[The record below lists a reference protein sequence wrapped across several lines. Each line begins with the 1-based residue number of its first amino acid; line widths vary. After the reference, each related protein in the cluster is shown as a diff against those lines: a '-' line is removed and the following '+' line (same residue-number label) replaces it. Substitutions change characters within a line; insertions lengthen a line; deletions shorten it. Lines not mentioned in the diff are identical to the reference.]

1 MSMTKKQQAVLVGVN
16 GYEDAPL
23 LARCLQAEAPA
34 CEFVFLSDPPLS
46 SNELIARARN
56 AVVLFS
62 QYQEMSDAVYAALPN
77 LKAYCAL
84 GVGYNAAN
92 VEAASRHGVLVTNVP
107 DYCTEE
113 VAEHTA
119 ALILHC
125 HRKLYAIAPLVAGGA
140 WGYRNIRP
148 IRRFSD
154 CTVGF
159 FGFGRIAQET
169 ARLLNPFGAKL
180 LAYGPGL
187 PETQF
192 TALGVKAVS
201 FDEMIRRADFVSL
214 HAPLTETNQGC
225 IDEAVLEKMRP
236 NAYLINTARGGLVDA
251 DALLRVMQRGHLA
264 GAALDVFAEEP
275 TGSAAERALLA
286 LPNVLATGHTA
297 FYSEE
302 ALRQLAI
309 SAAKEAGRIL
319 RGEPSLYCVNR
330 HGS

>member
-1 MSMTKKQQAVLVGVN
+1 MLKKQKALLVGVN

-23 LARCLQAEAPA
+23 LERYLQAEAPD
-34 CEFVFLSDPPLS
+34 CEFVFLNDLPLTQDA
-46 SNELIARARN
+46 LIAGAQD
-56 AVVLFS
+56 ADVIFS
-62 QYQEMSDAVYAALPN
+62 QYQEMTDAAYAALPK

-92 VEAASRHGVLVTNVP
+92 AKAAARHGVLVTNVP

-125 HRKLYAIAPLVAGGA
+125 HRKLYAIVPLVAGGA

-148 IRRFSD
+148 IKRFSD
-154 CTVGF
+154 CIVGF

-169 ARLLNPFGAKL
+169 ARLLNPFGVKL
-180 LAYGPGL
+180 LAYSPGM
-187 PETQF
+187 PETMF
-192 TALGVKAVS
+192 TALGVQAVG
-201 FDEMIRRADFVSL
+201 FDDLVRRADFLSL
-214 HAPLTETNQGC
+214 HAPLTEENKGC
-225 IDEAVLEKMRP
+225 FNAATLARMKP
-236 NAYLINTARGGLVDA
+236 TAYLINTARGGLIDDV
-251 DALLRVMQRGHLA
+251 ALLDVMRRGHLG

-275 TGSAAERALLA
+275 AGSAAERALLQ

-302 ALRQLAI
+302 ALRQLVV

-319 RGEPSLYCVNR
+319 RGEPPLYCVNR
-330 HGS
+330 RGV